1 MDKNVIP
8 NTSTKFTGDTNTY
21 FKRRSHITMFFRRL
35 TPFWNTEMPQQR
47 DQTKLLT
54 TPQQEV
60 KRCGTP
66 TPKYQHTKT
75 NQKMLMC
82 TLERR
87 TTSQ

>member
-8 NTSTKFTGDTNTY
+8 NTSTQFTGDTNTY
-21 FKRRSHITMFFRRL
+21 FKRRSHITMFSRRP
-35 TPFWNTEMPQQR
+35 TPFLEYRDATQQR

-75 NQKMLMC
+75 NQKNANVH
-82 TLERR
+82 T
-87 TTSQ
+87 

>member
-1 MDKNVIP
+1 MDKNVIL

-21 FKRRSHITMFFRRL
+21 FKRRSHITMFSRRL
-35 TPFWNTEMPQQR
+35 TPFWNIEMPQQR

-75 NQKMLMC
+75 NQK
-82 TLERR
+82 R
-87 TTSQ
+87 